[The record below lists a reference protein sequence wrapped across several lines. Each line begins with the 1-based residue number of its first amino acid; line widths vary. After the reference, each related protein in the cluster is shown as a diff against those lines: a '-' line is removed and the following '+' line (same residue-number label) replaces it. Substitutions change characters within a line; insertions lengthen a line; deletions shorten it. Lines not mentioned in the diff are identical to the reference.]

1 MQPSEPSGVAV
12 ACSGGRDSTALLYA
26 TLLAAAGSGL
36 TVHALHVH
44 HGLSAHADDWLE
56 HVEHQCMRW
65 ERDGLPVRFH
75 AQRLAL
81 SPRRGE
87 SVEAVA
93 RTARYAALRRM
104 ALAADTDLVLLAH
117 HRRDQAETLL
127 LQALRGGGV
136 AGLAGMPAEV
146 RRDGITWARPW
157 LAQSPEAIAAYVRH
171 HRLNHIE
178 DDSNA
183 DLRFARNRLRLNVW
197 PALSAAFPAAE
208 AALADAATWAQQAH
222 AALTD
227 LAAIDLAACRRG
239 DLLDLAAWQQLA
251 PHRAGHLLRAWLREI
266 SARTPG
272 ADELQRLLRE
282 LPGRAPATW
291 LLCGGRLT
299 RYRGLL
305 RFVPDLH
312 ASEPPPKA
320 PVREHL
326 LSITRAGRYLLPGWG
341 GVIVARRVRQGGA
354 SLPRLVALTLAER
367 RGGERFR
374 LAAGRPSRSLKHQY
388 QAAGV
393 PPWQRDGPLLFSDGA
408 LVFVPGLGLDAGVLA
423 VAGESQLALTWVPT
437 R

>member
-26 TLLAAAGSGL
+26 TLRAAVGSRL

-44 HGLSAHADDWLE
+44 HGLSRHADEWLE
-56 HVEHQCMRW
+56 HLGNQCMRW
-65 ERDGLPVRFH
+65 QRAGLPVRFH

-104 ALAADTDLVLLAH
+104 ALAAGTDLVLLAH

-136 AGLAGMPAEV
+136 AGLAGMPTEV

-171 HRLNHIE
+171 HQLNHIE

-197 PALSAAFPAAE
+197 PALCAAFPAAE

-239 DLLDLAAWQQLA
+239 NLLDLAAWQHLA
-251 PHRAGHLLRAWLREI
+251 PHRAGHVLRAWLRDRSE
-266 SARTPG
+266 RTPG

-354 SLPRLVALTLAER
+354 SLPRLVALRLAER

-374 LAAGRPSRSLKHQY
+374 LALGRPSRSLKHQY

-393 PPWQRDGPLLFSDGA
+393 PAWQRDGPLLFSDGV
-408 LVFVPGLGLDAGVLA
+408 LVFVPGLGLDAGALA
-423 VAGESQLALTWVPT
+423 AAGDSQLALTWEPM

>member
-1 MQPSEPSGVAV
+1 MQLLKPSGVAV

-26 TLLAAAGSGL
+26 TLQAATGSGL

-44 HGLSAHADDWLE
+44 HGLSRHADEWLE
-56 HVEHQCMRW
+56 HLGHQCMRW
-65 ERDGLPVRFH
+65 QCDGLPVRFH

-81 SPRRGE
+81 SPGRGE
-87 SVEAVA
+87 SVEAAA

-171 HRLNHIE
+171 HRLHHIE

-183 DLRFARNRLRLNVW
+183 DLRFARNRLRLAVW
-197 PALSAAFPAAE
+197 PALCAAFPAAE

-222 AALTD
+222 AALVD

-239 DLLDLAAWQQLA
+239 HLLDLAAWQQLA
-251 PHRAGHLLRAWLREI
+251 PHRAGHVLRAWLREI
-266 SARTPG
+266 GGRTPG

-299 RYRGLL
+299 RYRGQL
-305 RFVPDLH
+305 RFVPDPGAPRPAL
-312 ASEPPPKA
+312 AAPP
-320 PVREHL
+320 REHL
-326 LSITRAGRYLLPGWG
+326 LSITRAGRYPLPGWG

-354 SLPRLVALTLAER
+354 PLPRLVAVTLAER

-393 PPWQRDGPLLFSDGA
+393 PPWQRDGPLLFGDGV
-408 LVFVPGLGLDAGVLA
+408 LVFVPGLGLDAGALA
-423 VAGESQLALTWVPT
+423 VAGESQLALTWEPT

>member
-26 TLLAAAGSGL
+26 TLRAAAGSGL

-44 HGLSAHADDWLE
+44 HGLSRHADEWLA
-56 HVEHQCMRW
+56 HVEHQCVGW

-81 SPRRGE
+81 APGRGE
-87 SVEAVA
+87 SVEAAA
-93 RTARYAALRRM
+93 RTARYAALRLM
-104 ALAADTDLVLLAH
+104 ALAAGTDLVLLAH

-136 AGLAGMPAEV
+136 AGLAGMPAQL

-157 LAQSPEAIAAYVRH
+157 LAQPPEAIAAYVRR
-171 HRLNHIE
+171 HRLRHIE

-183 DLRFARNRLRLNVW
+183 DPRFARNRLRLNVW
-197 PALSAAFPAAE
+197 PALCAAFPAAE

-251 PHRAGHLLRAWLREI
+251 PHRAGHVLRVWLREM
-266 SARTPG
+266 SGRTPG

-291 LLCGGRLT
+291 LLCGGRIT
-299 RYRGLL
+299 RYRGQL
-305 RFVPDLH
+305 RFVPD
-312 ASEPPPKA
+312 PDA
-320 PVREHL
+320 PELPLAVQHREQL
-326 LSITRAGRYLLPGWG
+326 LSITSAGRYCLPGWG
-341 GVIVARRVRQGGA
+341 GVIVAQRVRRGGA
-354 SLPRLVALTLAER
+354 PLPRLAALTLEER

-393 PPWQRDGPLLFSDGA
+393 PSWQRDGPLLFSDGI
-408 LVFVPGLGLDAGVLA
+408 LVFVPGLGLDAGALA
-423 VAGESQLALTWVPT
+423 CAGESQLALTWEPE